1 MNKIFKIA
9 IAILLSA
16 LTLFGAAACGKVEA
30 PQAIKEFLC
39 VEHKYGVGE
48 VERWPTCLRE
58 GKVKHTCTECGNVK
72 FEVLE
77 KSNHTPYTVPAREAT
92 CAQSGYS
99 EHTACAVCGQV
110 IGKVER
116 FEKLP
121 CIDFSTYEYTGMG
134 FYTCKICGDS
144 STEYTEAAIS
154 GKCSVWTESWYRVYL
169 PTEESEAALRF
180 YKPYNVQGENIG
192 YYEQNGFTHD
202 LIDVTLRFSMPGDK
216 YVMGGG
222 VDMTFG
228 ENGPDYIQF
237 FLALGEYTG
246 DAEGIDV
253 ISFTLTDDLWLDVTL
268 TGGAKLVRLVGQT
281 NENVAP

>member
-1 MNKIFKIA
+1 MKRIFKIA

-16 LTLFGAAACGKVEA
+16 LTLFGASACGKVET
-30 PQAIKEFLC
+30 PQFIKEYLC
-39 VEHKYGVGE
+39 VEHTYGPGE
-48 VERWPTCLRE
+48 VERWATCLRE
-58 GKVKHTCTECGNVK
+58 GKVKHTCTECGHEK
-72 FEVLE
+72 FEILTKV
-77 KSNHTPYTVPAREAT
+77 NHTPYTVPAREAT

-110 IGKVER
+110 IGEVER

-134 FYTCKICGDS
+134 VYTCQICGDS
-144 STEYTEAAIS
+144 GTEYTEAAIS

-180 YKPYNVQGENIG
+180 YKPYNVQGESIG
-192 YYEQNGFTHD
+192 YYLMNGFEHD

-216 YVMGGG
+216 YVLGGG